1 MKHISFLSRLGP
13 MAVALAAGVAIP
25 FQAVVNAMLGRAL
38 GHPLWGTLSSL
49 SVSVLVTLPLL
60 LLMRAPGPNVGA
72 ALQLPWWGWMGGVA
86 GVLYVTAALMLT
98 PRIGAANYIVCVIAG
113 QMLASLALDYFG
125 LLGLPARPVG
135 MARLAGVGLILL
147 GMVLV
152 QMEGKAALSSVSPA
166 SAAAPQQGEK
176 GE

>member
-1 MKHISFLSRLGP
+1 
-13 MAVALAAGVAIP
+13 
-25 FQAVVNAMLGRAL
+25 MLGRAL

-60 LLMRAPGPNVGA
+60 LLMRAPSPNVGA
-72 ALQLPWWGWMGGVA
+72 AVQGPWWWWMGGVA

-135 MARLAGVGLILL
+135 VARLAGVGLILL

-152 QMEGKAALSSVSPA
+152 QMEGRVKAAV
-166 SAAAPQQGEK
+166 AAAPTSSAQQPGDK
-176 GE
+176 DG